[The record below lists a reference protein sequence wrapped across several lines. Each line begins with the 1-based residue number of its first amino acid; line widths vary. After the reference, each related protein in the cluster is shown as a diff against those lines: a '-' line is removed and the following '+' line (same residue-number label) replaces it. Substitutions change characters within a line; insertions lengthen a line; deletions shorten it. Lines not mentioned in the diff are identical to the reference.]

1 MPVGPNGAGK
11 TTLLD
16 TIIGA
21 VPASAGGCFVGSSAL
36 GGLRDRARCLGYLA
50 GESEPPIEARVDVL
64 LDDAAEYSDAVWT
77 RALEARL
84 GLGDLRGAAVGA
96 LSRGERRRV
105 LLFEALA
112 APKPFLLLDEP
123 TGIFDPLQL
132 LDIIDLLR
140 QTAARGTGLLITVHQ
155 MSDAEALA
163 SRILVLDEGRVVGL
177 GSMAELRTQAG
188 VAATTARRGRA
199 GCGGSR
205 PRRSSRGRR
214 RSPTWR
220 LSTAAAPGC

>member
-1 MPVGPNGAGK
+1 M
-11 TTLLD
+11 
-16 TIIGA
+16 
-21 VPASAGGCFVGSSAL
+21 
-36 GGLRDRARCLGYLA
+36 
-50 GESEPPIEARVDVL
+50 
-64 LDDAAEYSDAVWT
+64 
-77 RALEARL
+77 
-84 GLGDLRGAAVGA
+84 
-96 LSRGERRRV
+96 

-123 TGIFDPLQL
+123 TGVFDPLQL

-188 VAATTARRGRA
+188 VAASASLQETFLALLRA
-199 GCGGSR
+199 ERPGPEGSQR
-205 PRRSSRGRR
+205 E
-214 RSPTWR
+214 
-220 LSTAAAPGC
+220 A